1 MKKINTIFVF
11 ALSLLF
17 VNSHLSQVNTISSNS
32 ELKHVTIFNKGA
44 LVERTG
50 LISVNK
56 GANELVIENVS
67 PILQNSSIQVVI
79 YSDQVIIN
87 SVSKKMNYLGT
98 NGLFNEET
106 QDLKD
111 SIDILKNKLRLE
123 NVNLSVFKEEKEL
136 LRDNKTV
143 LKSSKEFIID
153 DLMDLTDYF
162 RERMLDVENK
172 LSSTRLEITELNKA
186 LKNVE
191 QQLTIVNN
199 NAENKYSN
207 IVVQLTSLKDEDCQ
221 YEVSYNLNDAGW
233 IPFYDIRT
241 KKFNSPVDLTYKAKV
256 YQKSNEDWNDVKLTL
271 STGNLNQSNAAPS
284 FYTDYLS
291 FYNNTLKKNTYRNK
305 MEGSEAPNYSY
316 DMEAS
321 ASIEINDQ
329 EMSLSSAEFT
339 SVNFSGTQVEYN
351 IDLPY
356 SIPSRRQPIFI
367 DIQKVTLPAT
377 YDYYCYPSRDKDVFL
392 MCHFKSLGSQNF
404 LPGNGQVYY
413 QGKSIGK
420 TYVDP
425 FSTKSTI
432 DLSLG
437 RDVSI
442 IVERK
447 LLKKFSSEVKIGDK
461 VKLERSYELSVR
473 NNKLNP
479 IELKLIDQVPV
490 SNNKGIDVELI
501 EHSEANYN
509 KQKGKLLWKLN
520 LNSNET
526 VQKSFSYTIKH
537 PEDQKVRGI
546 N

>member
-1 MKKINTIFVF
+1 MKKINTLFVF
-11 ALSLLF
+11 TLSLLF

-50 LISVNK
+50 SISVNK

-106 QDLKD
+106 QGLKD
-111 SIDILKNKLRLE
+111 SIDILKDKLRLE

-162 RERMLDVENK
+162 RERMLDVENN
-172 LSSTRLEITELNKA
+172 LSSTKLEITELNKA

-191 QQLTIVNN
+191 QQLAIVNN
-199 NAENKYSN
+199 NAQNKYSN

-284 FYTDYLS
+284 FNTDYLS
-291 FYNNTLKKNTYRNK
+291 FYNNRPKKNTYRSK
-305 MEGSEAPNYSY
+305 MAGSAAPSYSY
-316 DMEAS
+316 DVG
-321 ASIEINDQ
+321 ASIEINEQ

-420 TYVDP
+420 THVDP

-461 VKLERSYELSVR
+461 IKLERSYELSVR
-473 NNKLNP
+473 NNKPNP

-509 KQKGKLLWKLN
+509 KQKGKLVWKLS

-526 VQKSFSYTIKH
+526 IQKSFSYTIKH

>member
-1 MKKINTIFVF
+1 MKKINTLFVF

-123 NVNLSVFKEEKEL
+123 NVNLSVFKEEKEH

-162 RERMLDVENK
+162 RERMLDVENN

-191 QQLTIVNN
+191 QQLAIVNN
-199 NAENKYSN
+199 NAQNKYSN

-291 FYNNTLKKNTYRNK
+291 FYNNRPKKNTYRNK
-305 MEGSEAPNYSY
+305 MEGSAAPNYSY

-321 ASIEINDQ
+321 ASIEINEQ

-420 TYVDP
+420 THVDP

-461 VKLERSYELSVR
+461 IKLERSYELSVR
-473 NNKLNP
+473 NNKPNP
-479 IELKLIDQVPV
+479 IELKLIDQLPV

-509 KQKGKLLWKLN
+509 KQKGKLLWKLSI
-520 LNSNET
+520 NSNET
-526 VQKSFSYTIKH
+526 IQKSFSYTIKH